1 MKNMLVITALGHDRP
16 GLVNELSKII
26 VESGCSLKDSRMTV
40 LGNEFAAILTAAGKW
55 NELAKLENCL
65 PAFSR
70 RLDLSVS
77 SKRTEAPPLRGDL
90 LPYAIEVI
98 TFNQPGLINQ
108 LTGFLAER
116 SINIRE
122 LATSSYAA
130 SHTGTTMLSVHI
142 TVDIPARLHIA
153 QLRDEFMDFCDQL
166 NLDALMEP
174 VKG

>member
-40 LGNEFAAILTAAGKW
+40 LGNEFAAILTVSGKW

-70 RLDLSVS
+70 RLDLAVS
-77 SKRTEAPPLRGDL
+77 SKRTETPPLRGDQ

-98 TFNQPGLINQ
+98 TLNQPGLINQ

-122 LATSSYAA
+122 LATTSYAA
-130 SHTGTTMLSVHI
+130 SHTGTPMLSIHI